1 MENLLLNDVNFHEF
15 VGQITQLSAD
25 KIKNLQI
32 YTSISSNC
40 VLVSH
45 SEIKYP
51 LHLSHR
57 YSIFFSHEKNKKM
70 EKMEKSEENN
80 FLFTSR
86 NICLLCLF
94 SFEELFFVFPSFFF
108 FLKHHPREEFFF
120 SSFYHISFL
129 LPFIHK
135 FHMYIH
141 RLNKTNEE
149 NMMEMKRRCLFD
161 IPFLVIDFFSVSVLC
176 RLSKSI
182 FNFLFFSFFCSS
194 SRFKY
199 RHSTLSNALMLF
211 YVCYIAI

>member
-1 MENLLLNDVNFHEF
+1 
-15 VGQITQLSAD
+15 
-25 KIKNLQI
+25 
-32 YTSISSNC
+32 
-40 VLVSH
+40 
-45 SEIKYP
+45 
-51 LHLSHR
+51 
-57 YSIFFSHEKNKKM
+57 M

-94 SFEELFFVFPSFFF
+94 SFEELFFRLSFLL
-108 FLKHHPREEFFF
+108 FLPQTSSKRRIFF

-129 LPFIHK
+129 LPFIH
-135 FHMYIH
+135 MYIH
-141 RLNKTNEE
+141 RLNKKNEE

-211 YVCYIAI
+211 YVCYIAIWNSLFHFHFHFFFLDKIEQKIPVWITWLRKCWWNL